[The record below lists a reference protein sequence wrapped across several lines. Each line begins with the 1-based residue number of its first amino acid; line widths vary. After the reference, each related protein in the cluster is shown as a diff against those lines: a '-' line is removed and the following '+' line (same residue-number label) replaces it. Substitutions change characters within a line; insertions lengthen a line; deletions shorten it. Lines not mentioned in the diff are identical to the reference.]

1 MRTPYIE
8 RDVDA
13 VRDGFCLYKCV
24 ILVLSVLLTLAVAHL
39 TQEGTVPRAASPAGD
54 ETCSAEFN
62 DGVYGSSIIWH
73 HNRPDCCTQAGAGC
87 MDMIGP
93 LIHLIYGGPA

>member
-1 MRTPYIE
+1 MGAWNAHNQVLCGSSGKRMRTPYIE

-39 TQEGTVPRAASPAGD
+39 TQEGTVPRAASPAGGRD
-54 ETCSAEFN
+54 LQ
-62 DGVYGSSIIWH
+62 
-73 HNRPDCCTQAGAGC
+73 R
-87 MDMIGP
+87 
-93 LIHLIYGGPA
+93 

>member
-1 MRTPYIE
+1 MDSVYISVSFWFSPSFSLSLSLISL
-8 RDVDA
+8 RK
-13 VRDGFCLYKCV
+13 GQC
-24 ILVLSVLLTLAVAHL
+24 LVLLYLL
-39 TQEGTVPRAASPAGD
+39 ED
-54 ETCSAEFN
+54 ETGSAEFN

-93 LIHLIYGGPA
+93 LIHLTA